1 MKHKVQNAVHMNI
14 KK

>member
-1 MKHKVQNAVHMNI
+1 MKYKVQNAVHMNI